1 MRFFHHLLFLLF
13 LPVVL
18 AAQGIPKSL
27 TFTVGTT
34 ARDVGGQDHAFLLW
48 ESPAEDSF
56 GGKTFAVYGK
66 TGAAASPGT
75 FSQVGLVSASVQPAV
90 IAAHFQQAAALGQDL
105 AEFDELIAGIHFGAY
120 YPEAAPA
127 LAGDRVARTVS
138 VLTKLHTQPNRAAYL
153 RTIAM
158 TNPTLALCL
167 GLAWSAP
174 MPPSQKTYELR
185 EWNAAAGTD
194 GAVIGR
200 VTLTGGAPVIL
211 PAASRPVQV
220 PDSTPTGDLKVRLRW
235 GVPDALKRRIML
247 HQGFRLWRLPWA
259 LVQAEGYQNP
269 NTPPTLAQLS
279 AHISAGQAVQV
290 TEKALYLNKTLSPAQ
305 AEDISSPQ
313 ADLTTYL
320 DDDLGRLRDAANYV
334 MPADGAEFGY
344 IVTPRDLLGR
354 LGQPSVAGRG
364 QIIKTAVPA
373 TPRDAA
379 VKLVFG
385 APAPDGTR
393 PQHFDFSF
401 LANDSLPE
409 NPVTHY
415 EIYRGTEQALDG
427 QGLPIPAN
435 LTTQLPQ
442 PAQPGRVTFADM
454 PPYPFGVNE
463 QVWFRVR
470 AVRSTP
476 AGTFFSPL
484 SPPVHAAL
492 VDHTPPTAPVPVTF
506 PNLCPQPG
514 VQLKTPPGPGPVAL
528 DPAPDDGLNHFRM
541 VCERLD
547 AQVRKA
553 SFSIRRQG
561 EQTEDLIE
569 EIEFSL
575 DDRAEVAFTLPDEAV
590 DKATTFIC
598 RVHDGEAGLE
608 PAEYFFVRPADILQA
623 DEEYVVSFLAAVLTP
638 TNLDP
643 AHPVSAYFLN
653 TVLTTPLESLVV
665 APGSRLTITGQ
676 VANLQAQEEGGFQ
689 VQRRVS
695 GQWQAAGFAQ
705 RTAPGANSV
714 LFQDESGQ
722 ETAALAADY
731 QLVPLTNLRGCSS
744 GPTFQAATSRDGR
757 ANGVLNCL
765 TYVPNPQNEPL
776 EYRFY
781 RRVDEGPMVL
791 YAEGRI
797 VPGETPNPIC
807 KTDFNLPAMGGTVHF
822 YGQVIGANGL
832 GSTTVYLGGRGFVP
846 AEPPRPV
853 LAPPLAIGNSEEPKV
868 RLNWTCPA
876 AGVARFEVSLIPVG
890 NPDEPTP
897 RPGSIPRTIQRGK
910 PPTSANAAAIAAATL
925 LVPTTFTLYQTDR
938 VGSASLG
945 SGPVFTWE
953 TEVAEL
959 RDYDISVRALD
970 ASGAHGKFSAVYTF
984 RWELPGP
991 PEDPDVPWP
1000 FRSLPQVATT
1010 SGEVAKMTYG
1020 EDVETTPLISDR
1032 LIWPEVAG
1040 VQVGFAIGSISLV
1053 AAGNSLWF
1061 EEGGENLGVIFP
1073 RGVRFLPN
1081 SLVRNATKDLN
1092 TRLYKRH
1099 GGNSESI
1106 LPAVLYRQQLPN
1118 TEFPAVSGDVVQ
1130 VSPLISRLL
1139 WTEEP
1144 DPGQDFPGSSLLR
1157 DPFIGVR
1164 KFTGPTLD
1172 NNSYPSSARLYLLDT
1187 TPRTAG
1193 ADYRYWLVCFD
1204 EATGGPEYVI
1214 PATLEEVTP

>member
-1 MRFFHHLLFLLF
+1 MRPFHHLLLLLC

-18 AAQGIPKSL
+18 LAQGIPKAI
-27 TFTVGTT
+27 TFTVGST
-34 ARDVGGQDHAFLLW
+34 ARDGGGQDHAFLLW
-48 ESPAEDSF
+48 EAPAADFF

-66 TGAAASPGT
+66 TGAATSANP
-75 FSQVGLVSASVQPAV
+75 FSQEGLVSASVQSAV
-90 IAAHFQQAAALGQDL
+90 IAAHLQQAAALGQDL
-105 AEFDELIAGIHFGAY
+105 AEFDELIAGLHFGDY
-120 YPEAAPA
+120 YPQAAPA
-127 LAGDRVARTVS
+127 LTGDRVAKTVT
-138 VLTKLHTQPNRAAYL
+138 VLTKLHTQPNRAAYVRKL
-153 RTIAM
+153 AM
-158 TNPTLALCL
+158 MNPTLALCL

-174 MPPSQKTYELR
+174 MPASQKTYELR
-185 EWNAAAGTD
+185 EWNPATSTD

-220 PDSTPTGDLKVRLRW
+220 PDSTPIGDLKVRLRW
-235 GVPDALKRRIML
+235 GVPDVLKRRIML

-259 LVQAEGYQNP
+259 LVQAQGYQNAAP
-269 NTPPTLAQLS
+269 SLAQLS

-290 TEKALYLNKTLSPAQ
+290 TEKALYLNKTISPAQ
-305 AEDISSPQ
+305 AEDIASPQ
-313 ADLTTYL
+313 ADLTTYI
-320 DDDLGRLRDAANYV
+320 DDDFGRLRDPVNYV

-344 IVTPRDLLGR
+344 IVTPRDVLGR
-354 LGQPSVAGRG
+354 PGLPSVAGRG
-364 QIIKTAVPA
+364 QVVKTAAPS
-373 TPRDAA
+373 TPREPA

-385 APAPDGTR
+385 NPAPDGTH
-393 PQHFDFSF
+393 PQHFEFSF
-401 LANDSLPE
+401 LANDDRPE

-415 EIYRGTEQALDG
+415 EVYRGTEEALNG

-435 LTTQLPQ
+435 LTTQLPH
-442 PAQPGRVTFADM
+442 PAQPGRVSFADM

-492 VDHTPPTAPVPVTF
+492 VDNTPPPAPIPVTF
-506 PNLCPQPG
+506 ANLCPQPG
-514 VQLKTPPGPGPVAL
+514 VTLNGAPGPVLL
-528 DPAPDDGLNHFRM
+528 DPVPEDNLNHFRM

-553 SFSIRRQG
+553 SFFVRRQG
-561 EQTEDLIE
+561 QQEEDLID

-575 DDRAEVAFTLPDEAV
+575 DDRAEVTFTLPDEAV
-590 DKATTFIC
+590 GEATTFIC
-598 RVHDGEAGLE
+598 RVHDGEMGLE
-608 PAEYFFVRPADILQA
+608 PAEYFFVRPAGNLQA
-623 DEEYVVSFLAAVLTP
+623 NQEYVVSFLAAVLTP

-665 APGSRLTITGQ
+665 APGSRLTITGT
-676 VANLQAQEEGGFQ
+676 VANLAAQEEGGFQ
-689 VQRRVS
+689 VQRRIS

-722 ETAALAADY
+722 ETAALPADY

-744 GPTFQAATSRDGR
+744 GPTFQAVTSRDGR
-757 ANGVLNCL
+757 ANCVRNCL
-765 TYVPNPQNEPL
+765 AYVPNPQNEPL

-791 YAEGRI
+791 YSEGRI
-797 VPGETPNPIC
+797 VPGVTPNPIC
-807 KTDFNLPAMGGTVHF
+807 RTDCSLPAMGGTVHY
-822 YGQVIGANGL
+822 YGQVIGSNGL
-832 GSTTVYLGGRGFVP
+832 GSTTVYMGGPGAVP

-853 LAPPLAIGNSEEPKV
+853 LAPPQAIGNSAAPKV

-876 AGVARFEVSLIPVG
+876 AGVARFEVSLIPTG
-890 NPDEPTP
+890 NPAEPTP
-897 RPGSIPRTIQRGK
+897 RPGSIPRTMHGK
-910 PPTSANAAAIAAATL
+910 PPTSANAAAIAGATL
-925 LVPTTFTLYQTDR
+925 LVPATFTLLQTDR
-938 VGSASLG
+938 VGSLGLG

-953 TEVAEL
+953 TDVEEL
-959 RDYDISVRALD
+959 RDYHISVRALD

-1000 FRSLPQVATT
+1000 FRSLPQVAGPG
-1010 SGEVAKMTYG
+1010 SGEVAKMTFG
-1020 EDVETTPLISDR
+1020 PDVYETPLVSDR

-1040 VQVGFAIGSISLV
+1040 VQVGFAIGSIPLA
-1053 AAGNSLWF
+1053 AAGNSLFF
-1061 EEGGENLGVIFP
+1061 EAASEVNGTTYP
-1073 RGVRFLPN
+1073 AGVRFSPN
-1081 SLVRNATKDLN
+1081 SGIRNATKDLN
-1092 TRLYKRH
+1092 TRLSKRPE
-1099 GGNSESI
+1099 GSSDSI
-1106 LPAVLYRQQLPN
+1106 LPAVLYRQQITN
-1118 TEFPAVSGDVVQ
+1118 TEFPVVSGDVVQ

-1139 WTEEP
+1139 WTQEL

-1164 KFTGPTLD
+1164 KFTGPTVD
-1172 NNSYPSSARLYLLDT
+1172 NAPYPSTARLYLLDT

-1193 ADYRYWLVCFD
+1193 ASYRYWLVCFD

-1214 PATLEEVTP
+1214 PATLEEVQP